1 MLDIVCVVLIDLL
14 EEREYV
20 LRGAHGKI
28 EAILGVEQR
37 AGFAMDNLVR
47 AKKPRSE
54 LLSSIVIN
62 LGINKFLVQ

>member
-1 MLDIVCVVLIDLL
+1 MSDIVCVVSADLP
-14 EEREYV
+14 EERGYV
-20 LRGAHGKI
+20 LRGAYGKI

-37 AGFAMDNLVR
+37 AGFAVDSLVR
-47 AKKPRSE
+47 AEEPRGE